1 MEIQQMKKAK
11 SCCSFHKLMIRSNV
25 CIFDTDTMKV
35 LWYFEYLKKHNQ
47 LRISYSSLSSAM
59 PAVLSNFASRLSSR
73 LSSRLLF
80 ASSRPLIVLLSRLL
94 FIFASPS
101 RLLFIFSSRPL
112 IVLLSRL
119 LFPFAS
125 PSRLLFI
132 FSSQPLTFIKT
143 ISSRLLFVFAI
154 NLVFSVN

>member
-1 MEIQQMKKAK
+1 MEIQQLKQAK

-25 CIFDTDTMKV
+25 CIYHTDTMKV

-47 LRISYSSLSSAM
+47 LRISYSSLSSAAT
-59 PAVLSNFASRLSSR
+59 PAVLSNFVSR

-80 ASSRPLIVLLSRLL
+80 ASSRLLIFLLSRLL
-94 FIFASPS
+94 FIF
-101 RLLFIFSSRPL
+101 
-112 IVLLSRL
+112 V
-119 LFPFAS
+119 S

>member
-47 LRISYSSLSSAM
+47 LRISYSSLSSAT

-73 LSSRLLF
+73 LLF
-80 ASSRPLIVLLSRLL
+80 ASSRLLI
-94 FIFASPS
+94 FP
-101 RLLFIFSSRPL
+101 
-112 IVLLSRL
+112 LSRL